1 MYMLSVCICVYA
13 NVNVYAKNIKY
24 KIIYIVNIRL
34 RNQI

>member
-1 MYMLSVCICVYA
+1 MKTNAKCMYMYVYM
-13 NVNVYAKNIKY
+13 YAKNIKY

>member
-1 MYMLSVCICVYA
+1 MCMYMYMYMYM
-13 NVNVYAKNIKY
+13 YAKNIKY